1 MRSLWMKPSDMKSF
15 RMIQKQQG
23 YSLWPA
29 RRKVSHTDKFIL
41 HDVKKKT
48 GQNVHQQSDVNK
60 SMH

>member
-41 HDVKKKT
+41 HDVKKKQDRMYT
-48 GQNVHQQSDVNK
+48 S
-60 SMH
+60 SPM